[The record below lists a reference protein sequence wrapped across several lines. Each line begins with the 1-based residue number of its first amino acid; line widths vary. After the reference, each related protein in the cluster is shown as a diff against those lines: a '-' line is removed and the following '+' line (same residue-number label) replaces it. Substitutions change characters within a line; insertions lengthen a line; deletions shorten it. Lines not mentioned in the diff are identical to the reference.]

1 MFNVLL
7 RAFFLFI
14 VVFFLIRLMGKRQ
27 VGELQPYEFVIAI
40 MTADLATIPLSDLS
54 LPLVW
59 GIIGILVLSFCQL
72 LISVLSLKSARM
84 RKFFCG
90 RACVLIE
97 HGVIQER
104 ELADLRYNLNDLLEQ
119 LRTKDVFD
127 ISDVN
132 YAILE
137 TNGELSVLLNK
148 TSLPPT
154 CGELEVEARP
164 TEMGLTLISDGRTIT
179 DNLVKVQKE
188 DKWLDKHLK
197 SAGFSSPAE
206 VLIAQY
212 IPGQQ
217 LFIQG
222 RLPNQRVCMLALK
235 D

>member
-7 RAFFLFI
+7 RAFFMFI
-14 VVFFLIRLMGKRQ
+14 MVFFLIRLMGKRQ
-27 VGELQPYEFVIAI
+27 VGELQPYEFVIT
-40 MTADLATIPLSDLS
+40 MLTADLATIPLSDLS
-54 LPLVW
+54 LPLAW

-97 HGVIQER
+97 HGVIQEH
-104 ELADLRYNLNDLLEQ
+104 ELAHLRYNLNDLLEQ

-127 ISDVN
+127 ISTVN

-148 TSLPPT
+148 EDMPPS
-154 CGELEVEARP
+154 CDEMEVKGEP
-164 TEMGLTLISDGRTIT
+164 TEMGITLISDGRTIT
-179 DNLVKVQKE
+179 ENLVKAQKE
-188 DKWLDKHLK
+188 DKWLERHIK
-197 SAGFSSPAE
+197 SAGFESHSE
-206 VLIAQY
+206 ILLAQY
-212 IPGQQ
+212 IPKQ
-217 LFIQG
+217 LLFLQG
-222 RLPNQRVCMLALK
+222 RTPKQRVCTLRIK

>member
-7 RAFFLFI
+7 RAFFMFI
-14 VVFFLIRLMGKRQ
+14 MVFFLVRLMGKRQ
-27 VGELQPYEFVIAI
+27 VGELQPYEFVITM

-97 HGVIQER
+97 HGVIQEN
-104 ELADLRYNLNDLLEQ
+104 ELAHLRYNLNDLLEQ

-127 ISDVN
+127 ISTVN

-148 TSLPPT
+148 EDMPPS
-154 CGELEVEARP
+154 CDELEVQASP
-164 TEMGLTLISDGRTIT
+164 TEMSITLISDGRTIT
-179 DNLVKVQKE
+179 DNLVKAQKE
-188 DKWLDKHLK
+188 DKWLEKHIK
-197 SAGFSSPAE
+197 NAGFASPSA
-206 VLIAQY
+206 VLLAQY

-217 LFIQG
+217 IFLQG
-222 RLPNQRVCMLALK
+222 RMPKGRSCVLK
-235 D
+235 IKD

>member
-7 RAFFLFI
+7 RAFFMFI
-14 VVFFLIRLMGKRQ
+14 MVFFLVRLMGKRQ
-27 VGELQPYEFVIAI
+27 VGELQPYEFVITM

-97 HGVIQER
+97 HGVIQEN
-104 ELADLRYNLNDLLEQ
+104 ELAHLRYNLNDLLEQ

-127 ISDVN
+127 ISTVN

-148 TSLPPT
+148 EDMPPS
-154 CGELEVEARP
+154 CDELEVQASP
-164 TEMGLTLISDGRTIT
+164 TEMSITLISDGRTIT
-179 DNLVKVQKE
+179 DNLVKAQKE
-188 DKWLDKHLK
+188 DKWLEKHIK
-197 SAGFSSPAE
+197 NAGFASPSE
-206 VLIAQY
+206 VLLAQY

-217 LFIQG
+217 IFLQG
-222 RLPNQRVCMLALK
+222 RMPKGRSCVLK
-235 D
+235 IKD

>member
-7 RAFFLFI
+7 RAFFMFI
-14 VVFFLIRLMGKRQ
+14 MVFFLIRLMGKRQ
-27 VGELQPYEFVIAI
+27 VGELQPYEFVITM

-54 LPLVW
+54 LPLAW

-90 RACVLIE
+90 RACVLKE

-104 ELADLRYNLNDLLEQ
+104 ELAHLRYNLNDLLEQ

-127 ISDVN
+127 ISTVN

-148 TSLPPT
+148 EDMPPS
-154 CGELEVEARP
+154 CDEMEVMGKP
-164 TEMGLTLISDGRTIT
+164 TEMGITFISDGRTIT
-179 DNLVKVQKE
+179 DNLVKAQKE
-188 DKWLDKHLK
+188 DKWLEKHIK
-197 SAGFSSPAE
+197 SAGFETPGE
-206 VLIAQY
+206 ILLAQY
-212 IPGQQ
+212 IPKQQ
-217 LFIQG
+217 LFLQG
-222 RLPNQRVCMLALK
+222 RAPKERVCVIKIK